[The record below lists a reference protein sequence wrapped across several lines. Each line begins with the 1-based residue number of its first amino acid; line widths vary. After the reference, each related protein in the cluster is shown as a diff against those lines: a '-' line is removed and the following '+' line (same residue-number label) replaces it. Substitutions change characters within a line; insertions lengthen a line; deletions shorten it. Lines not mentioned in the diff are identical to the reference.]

1 MDVKTWLKRMFA
13 AANEYEV
20 IPAVNVTYLLPYEI
34 LRTSELQVAEI
45 NKFGLDPIYNEL
57 LEETVEC

>member
-1 MDVKTWLKRMFA
+1 MFA